1 MQLLVTAEDK
11 RIAYLERRQ
20 RQLLRICEM
29 QSRLAK
35 ANFNLSDF
43 MQVAVDQ
50 LKDLIDADGVV
61 VELVEGAEM
70 VYRATDAAH
79 AEHLG
84 LRLSRSDSLSGLCV
98 ARREVLHCVDSE
110 SDPRVDREACRA
122 VGIRAMICAPLFED
136 EQAVGALK
144 AFSPRA
150 DAFSDDDVEALAL
163 VADTLGAAL
172 GKRLA
177 HQNRQTLMD
186 ERAETLAMLSK
197 ARDVAEERARRA
209 EMAESMGGL
218 GHWRYDIASQES
230 TWSPLMCD
238 IHGVPRGAAPPSQ
251 MVAAM
256 IHPDDRERVG
266 RHMRQG
272 LERRTGSESV
282 VFRIRRADGE
292 ERYLEASTAVELDA
306 SGAPAA
312 LVGAARDV
320 TERRLAAQVLAQS
333 EARYRLLADNAR
345 DMIVHADLEG
355 RLTYV
360 SPSAREKT
368 GRPAEAWVGCSIL
381 DFAHPDHVEQFKA
394 AIALQMKAERPER
407 ADRVEFRGL
416 HADGREIWLEAR
428 PVAAFDPITGALTG
442 VTDVIRDVTTR
453 HIHEAE
459 LRDARRE
466 AESAARVK
474 AEFLANMTHE
484 LRTPLTAVLGFSRLI
499 EKQPDLTAETR
510 LHLGRVLS
518 AGEALL
524 YTINDILDFSKLE
537 AGQVEIRP
545 RPASVRA
552 LARETI
558 DLLMVQ
564 AAEKRIDLRL
574 EIADETP
581 ELVLVDP
588 ERIRQVLLNLVGNAV
603 KFTDEGEVCLSIKP
617 GTGVDRLEFSVSD
630 TGPGVPT
637 ERLARLFQRFSQV
650 DGGHSTS
657 QPGTGLGLAI
667 CKGLVE
673 AMGGEIGVESQLG
686 QGSRFW
692 FVLSAPVAA
701 DAAPIEDGA
710 AGVAGRRVLVVDDN
724 AANRMLVRSILS
736 TFGALVE
743 EASDGLEA
751 VAMAGR
757 GGFDLVLMDL
767 RMPGLD
773 GVEAARRIRAA
784 SGPGSRAP
792 ILAFSADRE
801 VDLCDG
807 LFLDVV
813 AKPIDPEALLL
824 AVARGC
830 ETFALA

>member
-1 MQLLVTAEDK
+1 
-11 RIAYLERRQ
+11 
-20 RQLLRICEM
+20 M
-29 QSRLAK
+29 QSRLVR
-35 ANFNLSDF
+35 ANFNLDDF
-43 MQVAVDQ
+43 MQTAVDQ
-50 LKDLIDADGVV
+50 LKDLIDAGGVV
-61 VELVEGAEM
+61 VELVEGDEM
-70 VYRATDAAH
+70 VYRAADAAH
-79 AEHLG
+79 TEHLG
-84 LRLSRSDSLSGLCV
+84 LRLLRSDSLSGLCV
-98 ARREVLHCVDSE
+98 ARREVLHCADSE

-122 VGIRAMICAPLFED
+122 VGIRSMICAPLFED

-144 AFSPRA
+144 AFSSRA
-150 DAFSDDDVEALAL
+150 DAFVDDDIETLTL
-163 VADTLGAAL
+163 MADTLGAAL

-177 HQNRQTLMD
+177 HHSRQALMD

-218 GHWRYDIASQES
+218 GHWRYEIASQES

-238 IHGVPRGAAPPSQ
+238 IHGLPRDAAPPSQ

-266 RHMRQG
+266 LHMRQG
-272 LERRTGSESV
+272 LERRVGGESI
-282 VFRIRRADGE
+282 VFRIRRADGV

-306 SGAPAA
+306 SGAPVA
-312 LVGAARDV
+312 LVGAARDI
-320 TERRLAAQVLAQS
+320 TELRLAAQALAES

-345 DMIVHADLEG
+345 DLIVHADLAG

-360 SPSAREKT
+360 SPSSRERI
-368 GRPAEAWVGCSIL
+368 GRAAEDLIGGSVL
-381 DFAHPDHVEQFKA
+381 DFAHPDHAGRLKA
-394 AIALQMKAERPER
+394 AIDVQLRAERPER

-453 HIHEAE
+453 HAKEAE
-459 LRDARRE
+459 LGEARRK

-474 AEFLANMTHE
+474 ADFLANMTHE

-499 EKQPDLTAETR
+499 DKQPDLTAETR

-545 RPASVRA
+545 RPASVRT

-558 DLLMVQ
+558 DLLAVQ

-574 EIADETP
+574 EIADDAP
-581 ELVLVDP
+581 ALVLVDP

-603 KFTDEGEVCLSIKP
+603 KFTEHGEVRLSVKP
-617 GTGVDRLEFSVSD
+617 APGVDGLEFSVSD

-637 ERLARLFQRFSQV
+637 ERLMRLFQRFSQV
-650 DGGHSTS
+650 DGGHSAS

-673 AMGGEIGVESQLG
+673 AMGGEIGVESRLG
-686 QGSRFW
+686 EGSRFW
-692 FVLSAPVAA
+692 FVLSAPV
-701 DAAPIEDGA
+701 G
-710 AGVAGRRVLVVDDN
+710 GVTGRRVLVVDDN

-751 VAMAGR
+751 VVMAGR

-773 GVEAARRIRAA
+773 GVEAARRIRSAGGPA
-784 SGPGSRAP
+784 SGAP

-824 AVARGC
+824 AVAKGC